1 MESKAEQGFSFPHS
15 SFLQT
20 KEFPLQLEKECGGH
34 MAKRA
39 GLRKNPWHSTV
50 FSLPP
55 PQTPLP
61 PPHILRELQGEMEWG
76 KRFLN

>member
-1 MESKAEQGFSFPHS
+1 MRIIWDDGSSDQIGLKESGKNSMESKAEQGFRFPHS

-39 GLRKNPWHSTV
+39 GLRKNP
-50 FSLPP
+50 
-55 PQTPLP
+55 
-61 PPHILRELQGEMEWG
+61 
-76 KRFLN
+76 